1 MKNVDEKYQAQEIQP
16 KRLTITHKHNAE
28 FGNKICATT
37 ALIMET
43 NIK

>member
-16 KRLTITHKHNAE
+16 KRLTIIHKHNAE
-28 FGNKICATT
+28 IENKICATT
-37 ALIMET
+37 ALIMEA